1 MTSQGLS
8 RSFYCINAV
17 LFAIVAAVYG
27 VAGMITHALVA
38 AALSVASGA
47 CVGTFQ
53 RSREVPA
60 AKAVP
65 HPRRK
70 PGVRYCPL
78 STACAGRSGI

>member
-38 AALSVASGA
+38 AALSVASGGL
-47 CVGTFQ
+47 CWHF
-53 RSREVPA
+53 P
-60 AKAVP
+60 K
-65 HPRRK
+65 K
-70 PGVRYCPL
+70 
-78 STACAGRSGI
+78 